1 MPKRYCDNY
10 ELHQSILDGVS
21 KLAEN
26 VASTLGPKGR
36 NVIIRSA
43 NKPPVV
49 TKDGVTI
56 AKFVAFEDPFED
68 AGAQIVKQAATQ
80 TNEEA
85 GDGTTT
91 STVLSYSIL
100 NKAQRYVRS
109 GVSPIELKR
118 GMDKACQIIIEHIKS
133 NSVQITSK
141 QDIENVAK
149 ISANGDEVIGSLV
162 ATAID
167 QAGKNGSVSIEE
179 ARSIETSLELIE
191 GFSFDSGYVSPQ
203 FITNER
209 KSAVKYEDC
218 LIFITNHKLDAIENM
233 LPTLELAARESRP
246 LVIIADEIEG
256 QFLAALIAN
265 AIRGTMRVVAIKS
278 PRYGEERLGI
288 LEDLAVSTGAT
299 FFKRNGTLPLKDV
312 ELKHFG
318 KAKMVEV
325 LKNHTTIVG
334 GKGDFKKIEERIEKL
349 KEEVKQESAI
359 QICQRIQE
367 RITRLASGVAVIYVG
382 ASTQVEM
389 IEKKHRIEDA
399 LEAVRSAQID
409 GIHAGGGVPLVKI
422 SKQIDVPEALPEE
435 QKIGFRIILEA
446 CQEPI
451 KQMAK
456 NAGDSPDLIVAK
468 VLESEDGIGWNFSS
482 GELVNMLEEGIVD
495 PTRVTCSALRN
506 AVSVA
511 STLITTNYAI
521 IDC

>member
-1 MPKRYCDNY
+1 M
-10 ELHQSILDGVS
+10 
-21 KLAEN
+21 
-26 VASTLGPKGR
+26 
-36 NVIIRSA
+36 
-43 NKPPVV
+43 
-49 TKDGVTI
+49 
-56 AKFVAFEDPFED
+56 
-68 AGAQIVKQAATQ
+68 
-80 TNEEA
+80 
-85 GDGTTT
+85 
-91 STVLSYSIL
+91 
-100 NKAQRYVRS
+100 
-109 GVSPIELKR
+109 
-118 GMDKACQIIIEHIKS
+118 
-133 NSVQITSK
+133 
-141 QDIENVAK
+141 
-149 ISANGDEVIGSLV
+149 
-162 ATAID
+162 
-167 QAGKNGSVSIEE
+167 
-179 ARSIETSLELIE
+179 
-191 GFSFDSGYVSPQ
+191 
-203 FITNER
+203 
-209 KSAVKYEDC
+209 
-218 LIFITNHKLDAIENM
+218 IFITNHKLDAIDDM

-265 AIRGTMRVVAIKS
+265 SLRGTMRVVAIKS

-299 FFKRNGTLPLKDV
+299 FFKRNGRMALKDV

-318 KAKMVEV
+318 KAKMIEV
-325 LKNHTTIVG
+325 LKSHTTIVG
-334 GKGDFKKIEERIEKL
+334 GKGDFKKVEERIEKL
-349 KEEVKQESAI
+349 KEEVRQESAI
-359 QICQRIQE
+359 QVCQRIQE

-409 GIHAGGGVPLVKI
+409 GIHAGGGVPLAKI
-422 SKQIDVPEALPEE
+422 SQIEVPESLSEE
-435 QKIGFRIILEA
+435 QKIGFKVILEA

-468 VLESEDGIGWNFSS
+468 VLEADPGIGWDFSS
-482 GELVNMLEEGIVD
+482 GELVNMIEKGIVD